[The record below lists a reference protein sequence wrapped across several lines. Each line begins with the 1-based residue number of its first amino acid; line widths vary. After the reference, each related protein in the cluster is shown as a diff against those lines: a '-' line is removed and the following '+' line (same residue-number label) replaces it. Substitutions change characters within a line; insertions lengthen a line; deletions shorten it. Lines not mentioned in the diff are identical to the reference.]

1 MRFRERKHRHLVVV
15 AGLIMMLGLSNA
27 TVSFAAEPLAQT
39 QQQVT
44 QSNRWEGTGDTWLIK
59 AQDGNGYLTNS
70 WFQDLDG
77 SWYMLGADGY
87 MYAGLI
93 TDRSSGKSYLLN
105 TNHDGTYGRMLT
117 VDGVYT
123 VNNKQIYLTFNQ
135 AHDGSYGAII
145 TGLLDIRNS
154 GVRETQL
161 SSIPTDSAETEGQN
175 SNTQGQQQSWNT
187 GNNDS
192 KGEDID
198 LGNGGT
204 DGKSIEDMT
213 DEELD
218 RLLEEQLGIT
228 IDNGGTIDT
237 EANRGMNLQG

>member
-1 MRFRERKHRHLVVV
+1 M
-15 AGLIMMLGLSNA
+15 IGLSNA
-27 TVSFAAEPLAQT
+27 TVSFASEPVAQT

-70 WFQDLDG
+70 WFEDLDG

-145 TGLLDIRNS
+145 TGLSDIRNS

-161 SSIPTDSAETEGQN
+161 SSIPTDSAETESQN
-175 SNTQGQQQSWNT
+175 NNTQGQQQSWNT
-187 GNNDS
+187 GNKGS

-218 RLLEEQLGIT
+218 RLLEDAGLGGSANI
-228 IDNGGTIDT
+228 GTIDT
-237 EANRGMNLQG
+237 EANKGMNLQG